1 MTSLKIIAGLIL
13 VIALFLSFQA
23 RAEIYKCTDD
33 EGNPVFQ
40 QMPCA
45 QKKPVEDEA
54 EETTTSDAGDENDD
68 PVESVEAITAANYK
82 GAVPLPEDPNPPEV
96 VQLCKKKYRDAI
108 DAIDAEMS
116 QNFSSEQGEA
126 NRQRLQ
132 VLTRQLRA
140 C

>member
-1 MTSLKIIAGLIL
+1 MTSSKIIAGFVL

-23 RAEIYKCTDD
+23 RAEIYKCKDD
-33 EGNPVFQ
+33 DGNPVFQ

-45 QKKPVEDEA
+45 QKKPAEDEA
-54 EETTTSDAGDENDD
+54 EETTMSDAGDENDA
-68 PVESVEAITAANYK
+68 PAELNEAITAASDK
-82 GAVPLPEDPNPPEV
+82 GAVPLPEDPDPPEV

-108 DAIDAEMS
+108 DEIDAELS
-116 QNFSSEQGEA
+116 QDFSTEQGEA
-126 NRQRLQ
+126 YRQRLQ